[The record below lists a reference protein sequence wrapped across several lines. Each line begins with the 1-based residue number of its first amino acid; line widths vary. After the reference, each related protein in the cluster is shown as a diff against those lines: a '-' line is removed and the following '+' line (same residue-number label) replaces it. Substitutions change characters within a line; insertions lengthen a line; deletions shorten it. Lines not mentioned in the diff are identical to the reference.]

1 MVTKNLRRLATR
13 TAVVALVVGGV
24 GITAAGAASAAPLSA
39 DAPTTSTS
47 YTLTSSPLT
56 VGTGI
61 GDSASMHGMCADGF
75 HVRGTLVPDMQ
86 GNGRLVPTVTL
97 DGGSDMYVKSSGGT
111 DHNGGN
117 DRYGWDWTY
126 QGLNVALGNH
136 SWSQTQSA
144 TVTWTCDPN

>member
-1 MVTKNLRRLATR
+1 MAIKNLRRVAAR

-24 GITAAGAASAAPLSA
+24 GVSVAGAASAAPA
-39 DAPTTSTS
+39 AAS
-47 YTLTSSPLT
+47 YTLTSAPMT

-61 GDSASMHGMCADGF
+61 GDSASMHGLCDSGF

-97 DGGSDMYVKSSGGT
+97 NGGSDMYVKSSGGT

-126 QGLNVALGNH
+126 QGLNVTLGNH